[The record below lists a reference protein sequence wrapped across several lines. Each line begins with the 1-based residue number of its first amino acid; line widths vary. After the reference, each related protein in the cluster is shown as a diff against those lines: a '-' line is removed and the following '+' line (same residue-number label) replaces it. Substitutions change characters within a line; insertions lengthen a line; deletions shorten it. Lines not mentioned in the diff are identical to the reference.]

1 MTGSSIVTPAN
12 KRGVYYNVYC
22 SLSCIGFPEMNL
34 YKVKTALVHHIEDD
48 PLYKCKIYNEKNTY
62 NDCIENELEVH
73 STISCFSFKTPCLR
87 KCLYLCLT
95 VSPFGSQTT
104 SLRHAHTSIWPPG
117 QRWNRPTCQNSWVII
132 FLVETRGWR
141 HPQFPRFVW
150 RRSYSHY
157 DWHPLSL
164 QKHADL
170 MKTLNDLTRTFHSI
184 SCKKPCTTANY
195 RSEFV

>member
-73 STISCFSFKTPCLR
+73 STISCCPFKNSLSQEMFLSLLDCVPIWFTDDISKTCSHLN
-87 KCLYLCLT
+87 LT
-95 VSPFGSQTT
+95 TRSKVKQTNM
-104 SLRHAHTSIWPPG
+104 SK
-117 QRWNRPTCQNSWVII
+117 
-132 FLVETRGWR
+132 FM
-141 HPQFPRFVW
+141 
-150 RRSYSHY
+150 SHY
-157 DWHPLSL
+157 LSG
-164 QKHADL
+164 
-170 MKTLNDLTRTFHSI
+170 
-184 SCKKPCTTANY
+184 
-195 RSEFV
+195 